1 MPDFAHLRDRIDA
14 ACARAAS
21 ARHDA
26 ELLAEIENLLA
37 EGYICALSAA
47 RSRRRL
53 QERFDAL
60 VEAGEGGA
68 EVEQLRAVSRE
79 QRLVAETPP
88 ELRAQPPP
96 IRGHRLAGGRKR
108 LPAVLRRG
116 D

>member
-1 MPDFAHLRDRIDA
+1 MPDLAHLRDRIDA

-21 ARHDA
+21 ERHDA

-37 EGYICALSAA
+37 EGYICALSGD

-68 EVEQLRAVSRE
+68 DVEQLRAVSRE
-79 QRLVAETPP
+79 QRLVAAATQ
-88 ELRAQPPP
+88 ELRAQLAVM
-96 IRGHRLAGGRKR
+96 REHWLAVGSERLR
-108 LPAVLRRG
+108 PA
-116 D
+116 